1 MIFSDMD
8 DVKRANR
15 DAGQHWFDPATIRF
29 FDSKYSSEL
38 VEGRWFWS
46 SEKAP
51 DEPRR
56 YTVREV
62 APEGRVSTVG
72 EFQAYATREAAQRAI
87 RALQNARTVELL
99 RLRAEG

>member
-1 MIFSDMD
+1 MFRTMD

-15 DAGQHWFDPATIRF
+15 DASQHWFDTATIKF
-29 FDSKYSSEL
+29 FNSKYSSEL

-51 DEPRR
+51 GEPRR

-62 APEGRVSTVG
+62 TPDGHISTVG
-72 EFQAYATREAAQRAI
+72 EFQAYGTREAAQRAI
-87 RALQNARTVELL
+87 RDLQ
-99 RLRAEG
+99 AEATRQHFGLEV